1 MRRSTATARRESLR
15 QLKKKKRKKIDDD
28 SDWELEDHVSSY
40 DSDDSDN
47 VALWTSNADNVDGES
62 DGSDYELGSLLK
74 KKPLAKRKKA
84 KKKDGLRC
92 NECLNSQK
100 AYDPEEG
107 SKVRSLVTK
116 YFFVVKV
123 YFHLSN
129 SSDLSLC
136 HFYFSVIA
144 SLGYHYNGRLGGDS
158 YRVGIPGWKNET
170 MLQRTNFN

>member
-84 KKKDGLRC
+84 KKK
-92 NECLNSQK
+92 
-100 AYDPEEG
+100 
-107 SKVRSLVTK
+107 
-116 YFFVVKV
+116 
-123 YFHLSN
+123 
-129 SSDLSLC
+129 
-136 HFYFSVIA
+136 
-144 SLGYHYNGRLGGDS
+144 
-158 YRVGIPGWKNET
+158 GWLA
-170 MLQRTNFN
+170 M

>member
-107 SKVRSLVTK
+107 TKVRKL
-116 YFFVVKV
+116 
-123 YFHLSN
+123 
-129 SSDLSLC
+129 
-136 HFYFSVIA
+136 
-144 SLGYHYNGRLGGDS
+144 YHVS
-158 YRVGIPGWKNET
+158 PS
-170 MLQRTNFN
+170 M

>member
-100 AYDPEEG
+100 PYDPEEG
-107 SKVRSLVTK
+107 SKVSNL
-116 YFFVVKV
+116 YHFFFLDVDI
-123 YFHLSN
+123 FLIFFLTTES
-129 SSDLSLC
+129 C
-136 HFYFSVIA
+136 RF
-144 SLGYHYNGRLGGDS
+144 
-158 YRVGIPGWKNET
+158 
-170 MLQRTNFN
+170 

>member
-1 MRRSTATARRESLR
+1 MLHGNSEKSLR
-15 QLKKKKRKKIDDD
+15 QLKKKKKKIDDD

-40 DSDDSDN
+40 DSDDGDN

-107 SKVRSLVTK
+107 TKVRKL
-116 YFFVVKV
+116 
-123 YFHLSN
+123 FHVFPSMQI
-129 SSDLSLC
+129 
-136 HFYFSVIA
+136 FI
-144 SLGYHYNGRLGGDS
+144 
-158 YRVGIPGWKNET
+158 
-170 MLQRTNFN
+170 